1 MNKSDLRNF
10 AINARLELLRRVRE
24 RAVFYG
30 VDEKSCAAGGFVPSD
45 RFQRPD
51 GAPLSTVEI
60 AQRDALL
67 RRVLERG
74 YAQTME
80 EAAYTWFNRFAA
92 LRYMQ
97 AHNRLPISVRVL
109 PDAPGEAPQLLREAQ
124 DVELPGA
131 DMGRV
136 LDMLSASDADGLY
149 KYLLIA
155 LCNALSESLP
165 GMFEQ
170 ISDATELLFP
180 DGLLRAD
187 SVLGEMAKLDADSWN
202 EIQVVGWLY
211 QYYIQKNMTRLSTS
225 TVAL

>member
-51 GAPLSTVEI
+51 GAPLSAVEI

-67 RRVLERG
+67 RRVRERG

-109 PDAPGEAPQLLREAQ
+109 PDSPGGRRAGAPQGGGDAGGESHPAGRGHYPDSHMEGRR
-124 DVELPGA
+124 VPPPGGHA
-131 DMGRV
+131 CQ
-136 LDMLSASDADGLY
+136 SQ
-149 KYLLIA
+149 
-155 LCNALSESLP
+155 E
-165 GMFEQ
+165 
-170 ISDATELLFP
+170 
-180 DGLLRAD
+180 
-187 SVLGEMAKLDADSWN
+187 
-202 EIQVVGWLY
+202 
-211 QYYIQKNMTRLSTS
+211 
-225 TVAL
+225 